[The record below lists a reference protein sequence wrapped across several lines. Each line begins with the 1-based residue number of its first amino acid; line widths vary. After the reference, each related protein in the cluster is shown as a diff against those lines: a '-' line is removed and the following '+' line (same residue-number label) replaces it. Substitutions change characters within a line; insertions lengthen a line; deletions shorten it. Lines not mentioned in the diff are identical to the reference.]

1 MTAPLNPFAI
11 SAKRALISFDLGT
24 SCSEFKHQFR
34 QHALQTQLEAEC
46 EVFPDCS
53 HLEELLDSILDEV
66 IATAADV
73 TDSETMNPNIY
84 FQNEHAVAVDSV
96 KCFLGAEGGISQEWQ
111 SIVDDYTT
119 LIDLTEDLSDQSYF
133 DEIER
138 LEDVIDHRVPSF
150 VRYAEAIGDQLPDN
164 QRCFFLLGRDLTDY
178 YRKCLQFQLE
188 LDQLSA
194 QKQVYFT
201 HYIRLSIEGF
211 QATIRE
217 CALRLPKAN
226 IHAPRDMGL
235 RDLQLCLMNWHQH
248 VHSRLK
254 SAAESESNAE
264 MQSEVIT
271 EGVQGQGCESL
282 GSEEFWA
289 KLATVVVECM
299 TTSALQNQSEIQGLT
314 SELPQS
320 SEPFVSRKTIQSC
333 DKPEWNKETRELS
346 FRGQVHKFASQI
358 HKEVITLLDV
368 FQECN
373 WQERE
378 YSSIN
383 MDNLKER
390 IRALNNA
397 ALPLRFSKDGDQ
409 ITWRSTLPDTKSP

>member
-53 HLEELLDSILDEV
+53 HLEKMLDSILDEV
-66 IATAADV
+66 TATSADV
-73 TDSETMNPNIY
+73 SDSSTMSHNAY
-84 FQNEHAVAVDSV
+84 FENEYAVAVDFV
-96 KCFLGAEGGISQEWQ
+96 KCFFGTDGGISEEWQ
-111 SIVDDYTT
+111 SIVDGYTK
-119 LIDLTEDLSDQSYF
+119 LIDLAEDLSDQCYF

-138 LEDVIDHRVPSF
+138 LKDVIDHRVPSF
-150 VRYAEAIGDQLPDN
+150 VRCAESIGDQLTDN

-188 LDQLSA
+188 LDQLSTR
-194 QKQVYFT
+194 KQVYFT
-201 HYIRLSIEGF
+201 HYIRPSIEGF

-226 IHAPRDMGL
+226 VHAPRDLGL
-235 RDLQLCLMNWHQH
+235 RDLQLCLMDWHQH

-264 MQSEVIT
+264 IQSEVII
-271 EGVQGQGCESL
+271 EGVHGQGCESL
-282 GSEEFWA
+282 GSEEFWV

-299 TTSALQNQSEIQGLT
+299 KTSAPHNQSEIQGLA
-314 SELPQS
+314 SKS
-320 SEPFVSRKTIQSC
+320 SQFVEPSVSGKQIQSC
-333 DKPEWNKETRELS
+333 AKPEWNKETRELS
-346 FRGQVHKFASQI
+346 FRGQVHKFARQI

-368 FQECN
+368 FQEFD
-373 WQERE
+373 WRERE
-378 YSSIN
+378 DNPTITA
-383 MDNLKER
+383 NLKER

-397 ALPLRFSKDGDQ
+397 KLPLQFSKDGDQ
-409 ITWRSTLPDTKSP
+409 ITWRPTLPDTKSP

>member
-46 EVFPDCS
+46 EVFSDCS
-53 HLEELLDSILDEV
+53 HLEELLNAILDEV
-66 IATAADV
+66 IATSADA
-73 TDSETMNPNIY
+73 SISSTMSPNAC
-84 FQNEHAVAVDSV
+84 FQHEHAVAVDFV
-96 KCFLGAEGGISQEWQ
+96 KCFFGTDGGISEEWQ
-111 SIVDDYTT
+111 SIVDGYTN
-119 LIDLTEDLSDQSYF
+119 LIDLAEDLSDQCYF

-138 LEDVIDHRVPSF
+138 LKDVIDHRVPSF
-150 VRYAEAIGDQLPDN
+150 VRCAESIGDQLPDN

-188 LDQLSA
+188 LDQLSTR
-194 QKQVYFT
+194 KQVYFT
-201 HYIRLSIEGF
+201 HYIRPSIEGF

-226 IHAPRDMGL
+226 IHAPRDLGL
-235 RDLQLCLMNWHQH
+235 RDLQLCLMDWHQH

-264 MQSEVIT
+264 SQSEVII
-271 EGVQGQGCESL
+271 EGVHGQGCESL
-282 GSEEFWA
+282 GSEEFWVQ
-289 KLATVVVECM
+289 LATVVVECM
-299 TTSALQNQSEIQGLT
+299 KTSAPQKQSEIQGLT

-320 SEPFVSRKTIQSC
+320 AEPSVSGEKMQSC
-333 DKPEWNKETRELS
+333 DKPEWNSETRELS
-346 FRGQVHKFASQI
+346 FRGQVHKFARQI

-368 FQECN
+368 FQEIG

-378 YSSIN
+378 DCSIAAES
-383 MDNLKER
+383 LKER
-390 IRALNNA
+390 IRALNNTP
-397 ALPLRFSKDGDQ
+397 LPLRFSKDGDQ
-409 ITWRSTLPDTKSP
+409 ITWRPTLPDTKSP